1 MQQSTLKKLSEVLG
15 ISISTVSRALK
26 DHPDISSATKARV
39 KELAKAM
46 EYEPNAYAVQLRT
59 RQSNVLG
66 IIVPGIQ
73 SFFYDSFIAAI
84 EEEARSHG
92 FSVLIMQSCNNAETE
107 AANLQLMRKHMTQ
120 GVFMALTF
128 ATADYSLFHKMEDLA
143 LPIVFADCVP
153 AEEGFTKVAMADE
166 QAARLAAEE
175 LIQHKKKNVLA
186 LFGHPQLSVTQKR
199 VQAFHEVFKQK
210 APRTKLTIRYPYF
223 VENSKEALLDVMR
236 DQKKPDAVF
245 CMGDMN
251 LVGVM
256 KAIQEL
262 KLNIPNDIGVV
273 AISNGFIPKLFNPQI
288 TYVETSGSK
297 LGKLAFAQ
305 MMKRLKH
312 EPADE
317 NVCVPSVLVEG
328 GSL

>member
-26 DHPDISSATKARV
+26 DHPDISVVTKSKV

-46 EYEPNAYAVQLRT
+46 EYEPNVHAVQLRT
-59 RQSNVLG
+59 RQSQLLG
-66 IIVPGIQ
+66 IIVPDIQ
-73 SFFYDSFIAAI
+73 SFFYHSFIAAI

-92 FSVLIMQSCNNAETE
+92 FTVLIMQSGNSAETE

-166 QAARLAAEE
+166 QAAEE

-251 LVGVM
+251 LVGAM

-262 KLNIPNDIGVV
+262 KLNIPDDIGVV